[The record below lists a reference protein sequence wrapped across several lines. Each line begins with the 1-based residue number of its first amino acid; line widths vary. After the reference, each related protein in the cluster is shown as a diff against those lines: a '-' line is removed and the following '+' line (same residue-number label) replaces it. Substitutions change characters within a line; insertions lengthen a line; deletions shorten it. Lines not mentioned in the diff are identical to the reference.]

1 MQKIRIGVLLN
12 TMYSE
17 YSSCVIDGIEKY
29 CKEHGCVQIIYPLLR
44 GITPTNYDFQFNS
57 ISAFIDSNNI
67 DVLVVSTPTIANGGN
82 LDLVCEEIKALPEMV
97 KVSLGWDIPGL
108 PSVVV
113 SPTKAII
120 ESVKHLY
127 KNHGRRKFLLVRA
140 NSSFFESNEREA
152 AFRQGLKECGLEL
165 KEENV
170 LNGNFIFE
178 HAYEALSK
186 RIKSSKKLD
195 FDAVFCVNDNMA
207 LACIACLE
215 DNGICVPRDVSLI
228 GFDNIDN
235 SREDRFNF
243 STIDQRIGEQSY
255 EAAKIACRLFEQ
267 KKKSAIRKC
276 INAVPIFRASCGCN
290 NQEAV
295 RKNLLMHSDKK
306 IYSKKINSRSSYQLY
321 LLHVFLVE
329 TQDPVP
335 LEGLYNRLAY
345 CFSLFDIENAMLVL
359 YDRPVHYVK
368 GELFQ
373 YPESAV
379 LKMIYVAGLGIDVKD
394 AKFNPHIS
402 MIPIEFENNYT
413 LSHVVFPVFAENY
426 QYGYFIFKLGQYEN
440 LFYQSMF
447 ELITKEI
454 VASLKLSEAQS
465 DKINLESQN
474 VSLSAYS
481 EQLHTLSLT
490 DELTG
495 LLNRRGFYE
504 AAEHTIQSYTSF
516 AKHGLVIYGDMDGL
530 KRINDTFGHE
540 AGDRAI
546 RKEAELLKQ
555 LFRSSDIVGR
565 LGGDEFAIIA
575 PDMSIEDFARV
586 KKSLNDK
593 CAEYNA
599 KEIEPFILSISIG
612 CSEFSEKQISLDALL
627 NEADMKLYEEKR
639 IKKQNGIVRSST

>member
-1 MQKIRIGVLLN
+1 MKKIRIGVLLN

-17 YSSCVIDGIEKY
+17 YSSCVIDGIEEY

-57 ISAFIDSNNI
+57 IGAFIDSCNI
-67 DVLVVSTPTIANGGN
+67 DVLVISTPTIVNGGN

-108 PSVVV
+108 PSIVV
-113 SPTKAII
+113 SPRKAII
-120 ESVKHLY
+120 DAVKHLN
-127 KNHGRRKFLLVRA
+127 KKHNRKKFLLVRA
-140 NSSFFESNEREA
+140 NTSFFESNERED

-165 KEENV
+165 KDENI

-215 DNGICVPRDVSLI
+215 DNGIRVPRDVSLI

-243 STIDQRIGEQSY
+243 STIDQRISEQSY

-276 INAVPIFRASCGCN
+276 INAVPIYRASCGCDN
-290 NQEAV
+290 HDSF
-295 RKNLLMHSDKK
+295 RTNLITKADKK

-329 TQDPVP
+329 TQDAVP
-335 LEGLYNRLAY
+335 LEELYNRLAF
-345 CFSLFDIENAMLVL
+345 CFTLFDIENAMLVL
-359 YDRPVHYVK
+359 YDNPVHYDK
-368 GELFQ
+368 GDVFA
-373 YPESAV
+373 YPDNAV
-379 LKMIYVAGLGIDVKD
+379 LKMIYIAGLGVDVKD
-394 AKFNPHIS
+394 VKFNPHVS
-402 MIPIEFENNYT
+402 MVPVEFENNYT
-413 LSHVVFPVFAENY
+413 LSHVIFPVFAENY
-426 QYGYFIFKLGQYEN
+426 QYGYFIFKLGQYEKM
-440 LFYQSMF
+440 FYQSMF

-454 VASLKLSEAQS
+454 VASIKLSKAQS
-465 DKINLESQN
+465 DKINLETKN

-546 RKEAELLKQ
+546 KKESEILRK

-575 PDMSIEDFARV
+575 PDMSIDDFGRI
-586 KKSLNDK
+586 KSALEAK

-599 KEIEPFILSISIG
+599 TETDPFVLSISVG
-612 CSEFSEKQISLDALL
+612 CAEFSEKQSNLDALL